1 LKRVLFLLLLLAPAP
16 ALALSAEAQEF
27 MRISQELEPV
37 QCEKRQLRRQIALA
51 EAERRDAEVTALRE
65 RFAALNRDPK
75 TARLEKRLAQLEP
88 RLTRSSDPEDLQA
101 ISRQQRE
108 AFYRCE

>member
-1 LKRVLFLLLLLAPAP
+1 
-16 ALALSAEAQEF
+16 

-37 QCEKRQLRRQIALA
+37 QCEKRRLRRQIAFA
-51 EAERRDAEVTALRE
+51 EAERREPDATALRA
-65 RFAALNRDPK
+65 RFAELNRDPRNSK
-75 TARLEKRLAQLEP
+75 LEKRLAELEP
-88 RLTRSSDPEDLQA
+88 RLSRSLDPEDLQA